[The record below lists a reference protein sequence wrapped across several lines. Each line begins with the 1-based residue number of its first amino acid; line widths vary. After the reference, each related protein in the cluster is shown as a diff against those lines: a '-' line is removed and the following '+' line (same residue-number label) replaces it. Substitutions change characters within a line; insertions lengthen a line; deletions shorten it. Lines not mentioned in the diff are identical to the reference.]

1 MKNIEEILQHYESV
15 IYKDMDKY
23 CQFTID
29 YIDDAII
36 DLPEEPEEL
45 EDCLGGYSYR
55 IENVIEVLKDGIDKN
70 LFINILK
77 DINKLNNL

>member
-1 MKNIEEILQHYESV
+1 MKSIEEILQHYEGV
-15 IYKDMDKY
+15 IYKKMDKY

-36 DLPEEPEEL
+36 DLPEESEEVK
-45 EDCLGGYSYR
+45 DCLSGYSYR
-55 IENVIEVLKDGIDKN
+55 IENLIEVLKDGIDKN

-77 DINKLNNL
+77 DINKLNN